1 MQLVIHAGKILDL
14 EIGLTRFVRLL
25 RELVAQLTADHQ
37 ADDIVHLQLCGRLR
51 CDMLAVAHDGDF
63 IGDALD
69 LRHFM
74 RNVDDAET
82 AVAEHVDDAEQM
94 LHLFLRQRR
103 RRLIKYNNFRVIGN
117 RLRNFHHLTLR
128 NRHCAHDPVRIDIN
142 AELFE
147 DFNGIVVHFL
157 FVDHETG
164 CFRVPAQPEVVHDRA
179 LERLIELLVHHSDAV
194 VQRLLAAGKVDFPAF
209 EIDMAAV
216 LVVNAEQ
223 AFHQCRLAGAVFAH
237 QRVNRSGLDLQA
249 DLIERPDAGEV
260 LCNVFHLKQY
270 GLLHPNSP
278 P

>member
-1 MQLVIHAGKILDL
+1 MQLVIHAGKIFDL
-14 EIGLTRFVRLL
+14 EIGLARLIRLL
-25 RELVAQLTADHQ
+25 WELVAQLTADHQ
-37 ADDIVHLQLCGRLR
+37 ADDVVHLQLCSRLR

-74 RNVDDAET
+74 RNVDDAKT
-82 AVAEHVDDAEQM
+82 AIAEHVDDAEQM

-128 NRHCAHDPVRIDIN
+128 NRHCAHDPVRIDVN

-179 LERLIELLVHHSDAV
+179 LERLIELLVHHGDTV
-194 VQRLLAAGKVDFPAF
+194 FQRVLRPGEADLLAVQKDFSLILLISP
-209 EIDMAAV
+209 
-216 LVVNAEQ
+216 EQ
-223 AFHQCRLAGAVFAH
+223 ALHHRGLAGTVLAH
-237 QRVNRSGLDLQA
+237 QSHDRAALHIQIDVIQHPVPAEGLAHAA
-249 DLIERPDAGEV
+249 D
-260 LCNVFHLKQY
+260 
-270 GLLHPNSP
+270 
-278 P
+278 